1 MSAITIS
8 REIGSQGDEIAAQVA
23 LALGHHLVDRRFIGS
38 ILSQYGLVEFD
49 QEYQTLPGFW
59 QRFDAQREQRRDQM
73 VAMLNQVIQAVA
85 RHGNVV
91 IVGRSGYV
99 VLAGFADVLHVRLQ
113 APQEVR
119 IARVAVSQGLSAAQ
133 AEDAVQTSDLVRATF
148 VEDFYDVSWEAIHA
162 FDLIINTG
170 QITPQRAVAWI
181 CDAARDLKRAPEL
194 GRPTLGTLSVDP
206 VLSAAVAQAL
216 HCERVHA

>member
-113 APQEVR
+113 APQAVR

-148 VEDFYDVSWEAIHA
+148 VEDFYDVSRGFLRRLLGGHPRLR
-162 FDLIINTG
+162 FDHQHG
-170 QITPQRAVAWI
+170 PDRA
-181 CDAARDLKRAPEL
+181 AAGRGLDLRCRPGSQARARA
-194 GRPTLGTLSVDP
+194 RPTDP
-206 VLSAAVAQAL
+206 GHS
-216 HCERVHA
+216 ERRSCVRCRGR